1 LSEETANKPLVLHYV
16 YAILAIMIFAFGV
29 AISFLYAGQQSEI
42 ETRDVVQSFHL
53 ESVAEA
59 EQLARE
65 ARTLLALT
73 QDTITAGLSNQAGA
87 AGIQSV
93 QIGYRG
99 VLYSM
104 RTRLELLSALQARHG
119 GLVFATAL
127 QRLVDRLNKVEHVLR
142 DSAETAEMLTSIEVL
157 SSSIEQYDRLH
168 KIAADTQLRELADR
182 QGQRP
187 RYLVVLTA
195 CLAFGGLAT
204 GSLVISLRASLA
216 RQRATEEA
224 LAESQE
230 RFHHVQKLDAL
241 GRLVGGVAHDFN
253 NLLMAI
259 LGHTDLLQ
267 EKAEGD
273 ERLEQGLDEI
283 RQSSLRAASLTQ
295 QLLAFSRRQQ
305 FKPVTLNLND
315 VVRNMA
321 DMLRR
326 IIGADVELTVDS
338 ADNPCAVKVDPDQLQ
353 QVIMNLIS
361 NARDAMPHG
370 GVLSVTTENVT
381 VGEEEIAIVGVP
393 AGKYA
398 KLCVSDSG
406 IGMDDYTRLRLFEP
420 YFTTKETGQGTGL
433 GLSTVHGI
441 VTGCDGHIV
450 VDSQEGEGSRF
461 CIYLP
466 STEGHPEVSPDDDFK
481 TVPQT
486 GSETVLVV
494 EDEEQILQFVE
505 TGLSSLGYRVLAASS
520 GAAGLEICRTEPGA
534 IDAILSDVVMSETSG
549 PRFMADALRIRP
561 DAVAIYMSAYTKD
574 AVLGLR
580 RRSRETQIPLIT
592 KPFDAKSLSRL
603 IRECLD
609 KSDDAG
615 PQEKAV

>member
-1 LSEETANKPLVLHYV
+1 
-16 YAILAIMIFAFGV
+16 
-29 AISFLYAGQQSEI
+29 
-42 ETRDVVQSFHL
+42 
-53 ESVAEA
+53 
-59 EQLARE
+59 
-65 ARTLLALT
+65 
-73 QDTITAGLSNQAGA
+73 
-87 AGIQSV
+87 
-93 QIGYRG
+93 
-99 VLYSM
+99 
-104 RTRLELLSALQARHG
+104 
-119 GLVFATAL
+119 
-127 QRLVDRLNKVEHVLR
+127 
-142 DSAETAEMLTSIEVL
+142 
-157 SSSIEQYDRLH
+157 
-168 KIAADTQLRELADR
+168 
-182 QGQRP
+182 
-187 RYLVVLTA
+187 
-195 CLAFGGLAT
+195 
-204 GSLVISLRASLA
+204 
-216 RQRATEEA
+216 
-224 LAESQE
+224 
-230 RFHHVQKLDAL
+230 
-241 GRLVGGVAHDFN
+241 
-253 NLLMAI
+253 MAI

-420 YFTTKETGQGTGL
+420 YFTTKETGQGTRL

-486 GSETVLVV
+486 VCWPRRVVLLVSRFAGQNRV
-494 EDEEQILQFVE
+494 QLTQF
-505 TGLSSLGYRVLAASS
+505 YRTLLCPKRAVHDSWRTLCEFARMPWRS
-520 GAAGLEICRTEPGA
+520 ICRRTPKMRYWDY
-534 IDAILSDVVMSETSG
+534 DAEAEK
-549 PRFMADALRIRP
+549 PR
-561 DAVAIYMSAYTKD
+561 Y
-574 AVLGLR
+574 
-580 RRSRETQIPLIT
+580 RSSP
-592 KPFDAKSLSRL
+592 SRSMQS
-603 IRECLD
+603 RCLD
-609 KSDDAG
+609 
-615 PQEKAV
+615 

>member
-1 LSEETANKPLVLHYV
+1 VKNPLVLRYV
-16 YAILAIMIFAFGV
+16 YGILAIIIVAFGV
-29 AISFLYAGQQSEI
+29 AMSFLYVGQQSEI
-42 ETRDVVQSFHL
+42 ETRDRVQSFHL
-53 ESVAEA
+53 ESVVES

-65 ARTLLALT
+65 ARTLLTLIQGAIDSDLP
-73 QDTITAGLSNQAGA
+73 NQVGA
-87 AGIQSV
+87 AGIQSI

-99 VLYSM
+99 ILYSM
-104 RTRLELLSALQARHG
+104 RTRLELLSKLQARYG
-119 GLVFATAL
+119 GSVYATAL
-127 QRLVDRLNKVEHVLR
+127 ARLVDRLNKVEQALR
-142 DSAETAEMLTSIEVL
+142 DSAETAKMVTSIEVL
-157 SSSIEQYDRLH
+157 NSTIKQYDRLH
-168 KIAADTQLRELADR
+168 KIAADMQLRELADR
-182 QGQRP
+182 QSQRP
-187 RYLVVLTA
+187 RYLIVLGA

-204 GSLVISLRASLA
+204 LLLISSLRASLA
-216 RQRATEEA
+216 RQRTTEEA

-230 RFHHVQKLDAL
+230 RLHHIQKLDAL

-259 LGHTDLLQ
+259 LGHTELLQ

-283 RQSSLRAASLTQ
+283 RQASLRATSLTQ

-305 FKPVTLNLND
+305 FKPVTLDIND
-315 VVRNMA
+315 VVRDME

-326 IIGADVELTVDS
+326 IIGADVELTFTC
-338 ADNPCAVKVDPDQLQ
+338 ADNLCAVKVDPDQLQ

-381 VGEEEIAIVGVP
+381 VGEEEVAIVGVP

-406 IGMDDYTRLRLFEP
+406 IGMDDFTHLRLFEP
-420 YFTTKETGQGTGL
+420 YFTTKDTGQGTGL

-441 VTGCDGHIV
+441 VTGSDGHIV

-461 CIYLP
+461 SIYLP
-466 STEGHPEVSPDDDFK
+466 SAEGHSEVSPDDDFK

-494 EDEEQILQFVE
+494 EDDEQVLRFVE
-505 TGLSSLGYRVLAASS
+505 TGLSSLGYRVLATSS

-534 IDAILSDVVMSETSG
+534 IDAIVSDVVMSETSG

-580 RRSRETQIPLIT
+580 RSSRESSIPLIT
-592 KPFDAKSLSRL
+592 KPFDSKSLSRL
-603 IRECLD
+603 IRKCLD
-609 KSDDAG
+609 RSVDAR
-615 PQEKAV
+615 PREKAV